1 MQPQKS
7 DNELIK
13 QNQNLADDYLEV
25 EKILEQAKQEE
36 ESLIDILHQ
45 VQEVVGYLPRE
56 VQIKVAQDLEIP
68 LSEIYSVVSF
78 YSLFSTEK
86 KGDYNIEVCMGT
98 ACYVKGSGEVLDKL
112 QEELEIEPG
121 QVTED
126 GKFSLETTRCVGACG
141 MAPVILVNGQAH
153 GQVAVDDVPELLEKY

>member
-1 MQPQKS
+1 MQNSEVKKAKT
-7 DNELIK
+7 DKKEL
-13 QNQNLADDYLEV
+13 QNKYEEI
-25 EKILEQAKQEE
+25 EKILKAAKDKE

-45 VQEVVGYLPRE
+45 VQKEVGYLPRE
-56 VQIKVAQDLEIP
+56 VQIKVAQDLEVP

-98 ACYVKGSGEVLDKL
+98 ACYVKGSEEILNRLV
-112 QEELEIEPG
+112 EELEINPG
-121 QVTED
+121 ELTAD

-141 MAPVILVNGQAH
+141 KAPVVIIEGEEH
-153 GQVAVDDVPELLEKY
+153 GEVKPADIPEMLAEY